1 MKKKMALKVKLTIL
15 AFMLTLISFA
25 QTKNNKAPKIIP
37 INEAVESNMLE
48 LKISGAS
55 DPSIFYEVV
64 DRDGVHFGKCMS
76 IVLKSNIDSFVLIKI
91 DCGTELIPFDTSF
104 QTMIV
109 TKSVEL
115 PLYPGEAYATR
126 FYAMCGQLHYD
137 PPYIESTYKIGELS
151 DTNTVKLALYFEKK
165 FIQNM
170 IGQHAL
176 WAYTDKADFKELE
189 KYGADSISIALT
201 ADILNELKIET
212 ALNTKKLTSEVL
224 PDEEI
229 QVSKLIFYGTAVLIF
244 LLLTTTI
251 YLIFIKL
258 RSAELNDL

>member
-1 MKKKMALKVKLTIL
+1 MAIKVNLTIL

-25 QTKNNKAPKIIP
+25 QTKANKAPKIIP
-37 INEAVESNMLE
+37 INEAIESDMLE

-55 DPSIFYEVV
+55 DPSMFYEVV
-64 DRDGVHFGKCMS
+64 DRDVHFGKCMS

-115 PLYPGEAYATR
+115 QLYPVEDYATR
-126 FYAMCGQLHYD
+126 FYAMCGQLHCD

-176 WAYTDKADFKELE
+176 WA
-189 KYGADSISIALT
+189 
-201 ADILNELKIET
+201 
-212 ALNTKKLTSEVL
+212 
-224 PDEEI
+224 
-229 QVSKLIFYGTAVLIF
+229 
-244 LLLTTTI
+244 
-251 YLIFIKL
+251 
-258 RSAELNDL
+258 

>member
-1 MKKKMALKVKLTIL
+1 
-15 AFMLTLISFA
+15 
-25 QTKNNKAPKIIP
+25 
-37 INEAVESNMLE
+37 
-48 LKISGAS
+48 
-55 DPSIFYEVV
+55 
-64 DRDGVHFGKCMS
+64 
-76 IVLKSNIDSFVLIKI
+76 
-91 DCGTELIPFDTSF
+91 
-104 QTMIV
+104 
-109 TKSVEL
+109 
-115 PLYPGEAYATR
+115 
-126 FYAMCGQLHYD
+126 
-137 PPYIESTYKIGELS
+137 
-151 DTNTVKLALYFEKK
+151 
-165 FIQNM
+165 M

-212 ALNTKKLTSEVL
+212 ALNTKKLTSDVL